1 MGDYASKTYTEPG
14 GDRQVIGSGGSLDV
28 ESGGELDIEAGGAFK
43 IAGVAV
49 TPSAPEL
56 NVLNAAPMAASFTIG
71 NEASNTRNVA
81 IQLKDA
87 DGADMAQRASV
98 LAYLSEDAN
107 GDSIV
112 TNAPNGGVT
121 IGTDGLAIPLVAN
134 KAFQL
139 VSEADG
145 DIDLNVVDNTARN
158 MYLIIALPNGKLA
171 ASAVI
176 AFA

>member
-1 MGDYASKTYTEPG
+1 MGDYSSINRMEPG
-14 GDRQVIGSGGSLDV
+14 GSRWAVGSGGSLDV
-28 ESGGELDIEAGGAFK
+28 ESGGEVDFEAGAALK
-43 IAGVAV
+43 IGGVAV
-49 TPSAPEL
+49 TPSAAEL

-71 NEASNTRNVA
+71 NESSNTRNVA

-87 DGADMAQRASV
+87 DGADMAIRSSV

-134 KAFQL
+134 KAWWL
-139 VSEADG
+139 VSEPDG
-145 DIDLNVVDNTARN
+145 DIDLSVVDNTARN